1 MLLKAYGAENASS
14 MIQGL
19 KGRGERFDGPEA
31 VGVTTEGLAHSGGWV
46 RAVLAGAVAVAVA
59 AAVAGCAAGLTK
71 SSPVEAKK
79 AAVTERSQARWVLI
93 IDKEPAKA
101 YDYLSKASRQVISRQ
116 DFVDRVSRTAFR
128 SASVEKVDCSD
139 ELCKVSVRYTYDH
152 PQIKGVGNVLQETWI
167 LEDGVYVYVWPS

>member
-19 KGRGERFDGPEA
+19 KGRGDRIDGPEA
-31 VGVTTEGLAHSGGWV
+31 VAVTKDRWAPGAGWAK
-46 RAVLAGAVAVAVA
+46 AVLAGA
-59 AAVAGCAAGLTK
+59 AAVVLAGCAAGLTK

-79 AAVTERSQARWVLI
+79 AAVTERSQARWALI

-101 YDYLSKASRQVISRQ
+101 YDYLSKASRQVISKQ
-116 DFVDRVSRTAFR
+116 DFVDRVSRTTFR

-152 PQIKGVGNVLQETWI
+152 PQIKGIGNVLQETWI
-167 LEDGVYVYVWPS
+167 LEDGIYVFIWPS